1 MVRTSHF
8 VRKPCGKAVGK
19 TYYKTISRLYKKN
32 ILRFTIIVTL
42 IALSVAL
49 VTGIGAIAPRM
60 YDGIELIKNSRT
72 EEQIAFSTGIADK
85 IQTISYIFPVFFIIV
100 AIMVVFITISRLV
113 EEERASIAV
122 LKTMG
127 YNNASIVFKYVLF
140 AASAAIIGCTVG
152 LILGYFGIL
161 PLLFKVIA
169 DEHKLPKTDY
179 TFPTFGFVSAMVTLI
194 LVTLVAFFITLS
206 CAHGRPSQ
214 LLMQK
219 SPKQGGKIF
228 LERMPFIWKRLKF
241 KYKSTC
247 RNIFRYKM
255 RFAMTVFSV
264 MGATALVFVG
274 VALFFVLKNETMV
287 GSIVPISVVLTVCSV
302 FLAALIIYNITNIN
316 IEERKREIATLRVLG
331 YKNIEVCGYIFR
343 ELFFLVAMGIA
354 LGLPLG
360 FYFLK
365 FLMDSM
371 SFGAIESVKWYVWI
385 IVTALSFVALA
396 LANLLLFRKIH
407 KIDMNGSLKTVE

>member
-1 MVRTSHF
+1 VN
-8 VRKPCGKAVGK
+8 K
-19 TYYKTISRLYKKN
+19 TYFKTISRLYKKN
-32 ILRFTIIVTL
+32 ILRFAIIVAL
-42 IALSVAL
+42 IALSVAI

-60 YDGIELIKNSRT
+60 YDGMEVIKDIRT
-72 EEQIAFSTGIADK
+72 PQQLAFTKSIADN
-85 IQTISYIFPVFFIIV
+85 INTLSYIFPVFFIIV
-100 AIMVVFITISRLV
+100 AVMVVFITISRLV

-127 YNNASIVFKYVLF
+127 YNNASIIFKYVLF
-140 AASAAIIGCTVG
+140 AASAAAIGCSVG
-152 LILGYFGIL
+152 LVAGYFGIL
-161 PLLFKVIA
+161 PVLFKIIA
-169 DEHKLPKTDY
+169 DEHMLPKTDY
-179 TFPTFGFVSAMVTLI
+179 AFPTFGFVSAVVTFV
-194 LVTLVAFFITLS
+194 LVTLVAFFITLIQ
-206 CAHGRPSQ
+206 ARGKPSQ

-219 SPKQGGKIF
+219 SPKAGGKIF
-228 LERMPFIWKRLKF
+228 LERIPFIWKRLKF
-241 KYKSTC
+241 KYKSTI

-274 VALFFVLKNETMV
+274 IALFFVLKDETMA
-287 GSIVPISVVLTVCSV
+287 GSIVPISVVLTVSSV
-302 FLAALIIYNITNIN
+302 LLSALIIYNITNIN

-343 ELFFLVAMGIA
+343 ELFFLVAIGIA

-360 FYFLK
+360 FFFLK
-365 FLMDSM
+365 LLMTSM
-371 SFGAIESVKWYVWI
+371 NFGAIEAVKWYVWF
-385 IVTALSFVALA
+385 IVTALSLVALA